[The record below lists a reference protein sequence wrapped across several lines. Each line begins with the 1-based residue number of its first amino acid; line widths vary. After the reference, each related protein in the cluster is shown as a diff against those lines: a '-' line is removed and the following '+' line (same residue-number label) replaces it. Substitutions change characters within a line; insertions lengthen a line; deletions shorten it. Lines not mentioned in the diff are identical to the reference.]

1 LVDVLNVQLFFGNLS
16 YQVAM
21 SYVESGLPDVLLSTS
36 ALFTLILA
44 SVFPATTS
52 DRFTLSK
59 FVAVAL
65 RFVYR

>member
-1 LVDVLNVQLFFGNLS
+1 
-16 YQVAM
+16 M

-65 RFVYR
+65 RFVCIVNNNNYTSNNW

>member
-1 LVDVLNVQLFFGNLS
+1 LFFGNLS

-21 SYVESGLPDVLLSTS
+21 SYVKSGLPDVLLSTS
-36 ALFTLILA
+36 ALFTLVLA
-44 SVFPATTS
+44 SVFPATAN

-65 RFVYR
+65 RFVFK